1 MGPRPRGYREPH
13 GHRRGPGG
21 TAEVDAS
28 AVTAPSVGPNT
39 VIEKDDPEERLAR
52 HEQSETDAMGLDK
65 RRQVV
70 GGRYSPTIRRQLAR
84 YGIFLAVVA
93 AIAVGSIVLAN
104 EPDRA
109 PKNYPDEALWAQ
121 ADAPNIA
128 PEPID
133 FPNYGSP
140 GPGSE

>member
-1 MGPRPRGYREPH
+1 M
-13 GHRRGPGG
+13 
-21 TAEVDAS
+21 VNQQ
-28 AVTAPSVGPNT
+28 PS
-39 VIEKDDPEERLAR
+39 
-52 HEQSETDAMGLDK
+52 
-65 RRQVV
+65 